1 MESNPQYKVQTV
13 GAGVVPMSICPST
26 GVPHILLGQER
37 YVRGWSGSLKVSG
50 FEGGNKQGESP
61 EQNAARECHEETLG
75 LVYDT
80 QQGCAEELVNGKFVM
95 RIAIGSRTKTHVTYL
110 TTVPWIDDIRSKF
123 KELRSFLVELD
134 VIASKFESVNRKIR
148 VVLADEPQEEEGWTR
163 PGLSKST
170 LAYAHSIRK
179 TLEEK
184 LQSSPHGTHT
194 AITVTREDN
203 VLKRVKV
210 NHDYLEKIEMQY
222 ISVQSANDMLHRRRS
237 IIRPFFR
244 PVLAAICA
252 HVLYET
258 SPTGK
263 THGHDSPYHERLGY
277 GWACATLTDNNLDI
291 TNRIPD
297 AKDSDDSP
305 GNDI

>member
-1 MESNPQYKVQTV
+1 MDNTPQIKVQTV

-50 FEGGNKQGESP
+50 FEGGNKQSESP

-75 LVYDT
+75 LVYNSEMACNAD
-80 QQGCAEELVNGKFVM
+80 LVNGKFVM

-110 TTVPWIDDIRSKF
+110 TRVPWIENIRSKF

-134 VIASKFESVNRKIR
+134 VIANKFESVNRKMR
-148 VVLADEPQEEEGWTR
+148 VVLADELPEEGWTR

-170 LAYAHSIRK
+170 IAYAQSIRK
-179 TLEEK
+179 TLEDK
-184 LQSSPHGTHT
+184 LQSSPHGSHT
-194 AITVTREDN
+194 AITITREDN

-210 NHDYLEKIEMQY
+210 NNDYLEKIEVQY

-252 HVLYET
+252 HVLYEQ

-263 THGHDSPYHERLGY
+263 APGTDSAHNERLGY
-277 GWACATLTDNNLDI
+277 GWASATLNDNTIDI
-291 TNRIPD
+291 TEALPATNEK
-297 AKDSDDSP
+297 ADSQ
-305 GNDI
+305 